1 MKKLNSFTLK
11 IIAMITMLLDHVYAY
26 IGGTGID
33 VPIWFGYLGKIAAP
47 IFFYLIVEGFFHTK
61 SKVKYLSRL
70 ASFGIVM
77 IGIDKI
83 MGISNNIFLSLTLS
97 VLMLMVIDYAKKS
110 KKSYIYI
117 IATLAV
123 VAIGAAYMFT
133 EASMFGLGMT
143 LIFYFF
149 RDKKIIMAIVYSLF
163 SLMPVFASIGTPN
176 SYAQLFLYDYQWMM
190 LFALPLILMYN
201 GKLGLKNTITKWMF
215 YIFYPAHLITL
226 VLIGRLL

>member
-11 IIAMITMLLDHVYAY
+11 IIAMITMLLDHVYTY
-26 IGGTGID
+26 IGQSGID

-47 IFFYLIVEGFFHTK
+47 IFFYLIVEGFSHTK

-70 ASFGIVM
+70 ASFGVVM

-83 MGISNNIFLSLTLS
+83 IGIHNNIFLSLTLS
-97 VLMLMVIDYAKKS
+97 VIMLMVIDYAKKS

-117 IATLAV
+117 LATLAV

-149 RDKKIIMAIVYSLF
+149 RDKKIIMAIVYCLF
-163 SLMPVFASIGTPN
+163 SLMPVFTCIGIPDA
-176 SYAQLFLYDYQWMM
+176 YQQLFLSDYQWMM
-190 LFALPLILMYN
+190 VFALPLILMYN

-215 YIFYPAHLITL
+215 YIFYPAHLIAL

>member
-11 IIAMITMLLDHVYAY
+11 IIAMITMVLDHVYTY
-26 IGGTGID
+26 IGQSGID
-33 VPIWFGYLGKIAAP
+33 VPIWFGYLGKVAAP

-70 ASFGIVM
+70 ASFGVVM

-83 MGISNNIFLSLTLS
+83 IGIHNNIFLSLTLS
-97 VLMLMVIDYAKKS
+97 VIMLMVIDYAKKS

-117 IATLAV
+117 LATLAV

-143 LIFYFF
+143 LIFYLF
-149 RDKKIIMAIVYSLF
+149 RDKKIIMAIVYCLF
-163 SLMPVFASIGTPN
+163 SLMPVFTCIGIPDA
-176 SYAQLFLYDYQWMM
+176 YQQLFLFDYQWMM
-190 LFALPLILMYN
+190 VFALPLILMYN
-201 GKLGLKNTITKWMF
+201 GKLGLENTITKWMF
-215 YIFYPAHLITL
+215 YIFYPAHLIAL

>member
-11 IIAMITMLLDHVYAY
+11 IIAMITMLLDHVYTY
-26 IGGTGID
+26 IGQSGID

-70 ASFGIVM
+70 ASFGVVM

-83 MGISNNIFLSLTLS
+83 IGIHNNIFLSLTLS

-163 SLMPVFASIGTPN
+163 SLMPVFASIGIPDA
-176 SYAQLFLYDYQWMM
+176 YHQLFLYDYQWMM
-190 LFALPLILMYN
+190 AVCITI
-201 GKLGLKNTITKWMF
+201 NT
-215 YIFYPAHLITL
+215 Y
-226 VLIGRLL
+226 V

>member
-11 IIAMITMLLDHVYAY
+11 IIAMITMLLDHVYTY
-26 IGGTGID
+26 IGQSGIE
-33 VPIWFGYLGKIAAP
+33 VPIWFGYLGKLAAP

-70 ASFGIVM
+70 ASFGVVM

-83 MGISNNIFLSLTLS
+83 IGINNNIFLSLTLS

-110 KKSYIYI
+110 KKLHIYI
-117 IATLAV
+117 LATLGV

-149 RDKKIIMAIVYSLF
+149 RDKKIILAIVYSLF

-176 SYAQLFLYDYQWMM
+176 PYASTFL
-190 LFALPLILMYN
+190 I
-201 GKLGLKNTITKWMF
+201 
-215 YIFYPAHLITL
+215 
-226 VLIGRLL
+226 

>member
-11 IIAMITMLLDHVYAY
+11 IIAMITMLLDHVYTY
-26 IGGTGID
+26 IGQSGID
-33 VPIWFGYLGKIAAP
+33 VPIWFGYLGKLAAP

-70 ASFGIVM
+70 ASFGVVM

-83 MGISNNIFLSLTLS
+83 IGINNNIFLSLTLS

-163 SLMPVFASIGTPN
+163 SLMEAVKNFVYLIFFLEIT
-176 SYAQLFLYDYQWMM
+176 SYLFNLDK
-190 LFALPLILMYN
+190 LLI
-201 GKLGLKNTITKWMF
+201 
-215 YIFYPAHLITL
+215 
-226 VLIGRLL
+226 